1 MPIKENSEVL
11 VPDKLKLPKPLHRYS
26 SEEVSRKFFVNR
38 IREISN
44 LILGRKEVRIFLTLL
59 LWDQIKIYL
68 LKTDDTLDLRN
79 VRHLTRVEM
88 DFGAILIDDVKN
100 SMKSYRIIDSIPFQ
114 YLPEEV
120 IEINSVDGRLP
131 LEAVIEDPNIALSI
145 RINTHYAKLIL
156 GIASYLRSPL
166 EEPWKFLE
174 DLFRVPNLPELESVS
189 WAGTENENRA
199 LNLIYSF
206 FEYFATKFAGI
217 KEHFLKIAAA
227 LFFTTTVAPTYSLEL
242 YEILTELFG
251 EHKLETRSTQLFEA
265 GENNDLIVC
274 ERKGKNKNR
283 SVIYFSLADGAEWII
298 AGLFPDARLITLQQ
312 AIAMSFLRYSQDF
325 LIRPWEI
332 SSIDF
337 NYLLDIWFRS
347 FLYTNNLDM
356 VVFEK
361 AKEHVRER
369 GGAQ

>member
-1 MPIKENSEVL
+1 MEFLREVSPRDYQEKIFQTCAKKNCL
-11 VPDKLKLPKPLHRYS
+11 VVLPTGLGKTLIALMLTVKRMTEFPGEKVLFLAPTKPL
-26 SEEVSRKFFVNR
+26 
-38 IREISN
+38 
-44 LILGRKEVRIFLTLL
+44 
-59 LWDQIKIYL
+59 
-68 LKTDDTLDLRN
+68 
-79 VRHLTRVEM
+79 VEQH
-88 DFGAILIDDVKN
+88 FN
-100 SMKSYRIIDSIPFQ
+100 
-114 YLPEEV
+114 
-120 IEINSVDGRLP
+120 
-131 LEAVIEDPNIALSI
+131 
-145 RINTHYAKLIL
+145 
-156 GIASYLRSPL
+156 
-166 EEPWKFLE
+166 
-174 DLFRVPNLPELESVS
+174 
-189 WAGTENENRA
+189 
-199 LNLIYSF
+199 
-206 FEYFATKFAGI
+206 YFK
-217 KEHFLKIAAA
+217 KH
-227 LFFTTTVAPTYSLEL
+227 
-242 YEILTELFG
+242 LTELFG